1 MYYFFHIAIACSYS
15 TFVDFVHHLYL
26 YFPLLV
32 VFASIIEFQVDTI
45 GFSPDE
51 SNAKILSM
59 FDKIKM
65 RRGRQWYVNK
75 GNEWF
80 FDEKHDKMNG
90 KIEQI

>member
-1 MYYFFHIAIACSYS
+1 
-15 TFVDFVHHLYL
+15 
-26 YFPLLV
+26 
-32 VFASIIEFQVDTI
+32 
-45 GFSPDE
+45 
-51 SNAKILSM
+51 M

-75 GNEWF
+75 GNEWL

>member
-1 MYYFFHIAIACSYS
+1 
-15 TFVDFVHHLYL
+15 
-26 YFPLLV
+26 
-32 VFASIIEFQVDTI
+32 
-45 GFSPDE
+45 
-51 SNAKILSM
+51 M

-90 KIEQI
+90 KIELFLAFFDNLLK

>member
-1 MYYFFHIAIACSYS
+1 
-15 TFVDFVHHLYL
+15 
-26 YFPLLV
+26 
-32 VFASIIEFQVDTI
+32 
-45 GFSPDE
+45 
-51 SNAKILSM
+51 M

-90 KIEQI
+90 KQNRYSEVDKNEQISIKNMRN